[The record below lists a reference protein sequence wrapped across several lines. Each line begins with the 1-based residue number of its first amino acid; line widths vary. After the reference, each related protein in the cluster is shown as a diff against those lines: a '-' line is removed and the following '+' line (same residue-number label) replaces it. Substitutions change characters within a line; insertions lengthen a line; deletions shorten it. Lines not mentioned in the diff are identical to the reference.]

1 MATTVLR
8 SMVTA
13 VMLAGSAAL
22 LSACGTSTP
31 DSGTPIAVNSLDPWG
46 THIRDASARFDVP
59 EQWIRAVI
67 EVESG
72 GNTHVNGRPIVS
84 RAGAMGLMQL
94 MPDTYA
100 YLQRRH
106 GLGSDPHNPR
116 DNIMAGTAYLREMY
130 DRFGTP
136 GNFAAYN
143 AGPRRLEDHVDRG
156 KPLPAETRNYVG
168 MIWPAVQGTAPRAR
182 VSPAVERQIA
192 VEQAPAHRVRR
203 VTAAAWA
210 GRDTGTSPADLPQV
224 AAAPRPSIDR
234 IDTVPLPTAARAE
247 PVTIEPIRPLPPVT
261 AAPAPVFQATP
272 APAPVFQP
280 PAPPPGRPQL
290 SVAPPAPPVPV
301 TRPVA
306 PQSVT
311 VANKPGEVWG
321 VQVGAF
327 RTREQADKAVQ
338 AATALVPDVL
348 RAARPTAMEVD
359 TNAGTLF
366 RARLVGLDARQAAE
380 ACRQIAARGSD
391 CRVVPPGQV

>member
-22 LSACGTSTP
+22 LSACGSSKPETA
-31 DSGTPIAVNSLDPWG
+31 TPIAVNSLDPWG
-46 THIRDASARFDVP
+46 THIREASARFDVP

-106 GLGSDPHNPR
+106 GLGSEPHNPR

-156 KPLPAETRNYVG
+156 KPLPAETRTYVG
-168 MIWPAVQGTAPRAR
+168 MIWPAVQGTTPRAR

-192 VEQAPAHRVRR
+192 VEQAPPHRVRR

-210 GRDTGTSPADLPQV
+210 GRDTGTTPADLPQV

-234 IDTVPLPTAARAE
+234 IETTTVPVVARTE
-247 PVTIEPIRPLPPVT
+247 PVTIEPIRPLPPAV
-261 AAPAPVFQATP
+261 
-272 APAPVFQP
+272 

-290 SVAPPAPPVPV
+290 ALSPPPPAPVAAPAPMAIA
-301 TRPVA
+301 RPAA
-306 PQSVT
+306 PAVT
-311 VANKPGEVWG
+311 VASRPGEVWG

-327 RTREQADKAVQ
+327 RTREQADRAVQ
-338 AATALVPDVL
+338 AATAIVPDML
-348 RAARPTAMEVD
+348 RTARPTAMEVD

-366 RARLVGLDARQAAE
+366 RARLLGLDARQAAE